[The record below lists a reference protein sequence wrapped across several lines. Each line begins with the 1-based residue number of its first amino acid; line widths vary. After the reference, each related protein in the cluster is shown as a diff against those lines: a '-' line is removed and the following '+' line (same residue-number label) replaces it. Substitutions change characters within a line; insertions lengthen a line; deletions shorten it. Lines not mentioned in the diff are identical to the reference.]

1 MSIRGGGHGDPPV
14 CGPHWPTEG
23 VHWIP
28 PNLCGGRWVGR
39 KIDDAVKKAEDK
51 ARARDLQQATAQ
63 QAAARGEKVTAVD
76 VDPLSGQQKVGA
88 KALSL
93 TANRQAKPGTG
104 WSFARELPMREKRRE
119 SPGTSRMVRVRV
131 TIEQNELEPLVA
143 MVKWWGIF
151 CVNFIKVSKH
161 TWWLF
166 FVLRYFIYLLIFWTA
181 GDAAVVRYFL
191 Y

>member
-1 MSIRGGGHGDPPV
+1 M
-14 CGPHWPTEG
+14 
-23 VHWIP
+23 
-28 PNLCGGRWVGR
+28 
-39 KIDDAVKKAEDK
+39 KKAEDK

-76 VDPLSGQQKVGA
+76 VDPWSGQQKVEA

-104 WSFARELPMREKRRE
+104 QSFARELPMREKRQA

-143 MVKWWGIF
+143 IVKW
-151 CVNFIKVSKH
+151 
-161 TWWLF
+161 
-166 FVLRYFIYLLIFWTA
+166 
-181 GDAAVVRYFL
+181 
-191 Y
+191 